1 MKLKGLPILLASMF
15 SFSLLACAGNTSS
28 QKDENLADLTAEMG
42 AESQGAQG
50 DLPKALGGPG
60 TPAPVPQ
67 APKVIEL
74 KKSTLALNNGEAWS
88 VDECYSFVIGGIAK
102 ASRDY
107 SISGNYDGNRFKSA
121 LGKQVKTL
129 TEECPAPKDEPS
141 QAALNQYFNPLKTYI
156 EALTAQAGV
165 KESNTILA
173 YTEDYYKL
181 FQMGE

>member
-1 MKLKGLPILLASMF
+1 MKLKGLPILFASML
-15 SFSLLACAGNTSS
+15 SFSLLACAGNNSP
-28 QKDENLADLTAEMG
+28 KEENLADLTADLG
-42 AESQGAQG
+42 SESQGAQG

-60 TPAPVPQ
+60 TPAPIAKAPQ
-67 APKVIEL
+67 VIEL
-74 KKSTLALNNGEAWS
+74 KKSTLALNQGEAWS

-107 SISGNYDGNRFKSA
+107 SISGNYDGNRFKAA
-121 LGKQVKTL
+121 LSKQVKTL
-129 TEECPAPKDEPS
+129 NEECPAPKDEAS
-141 QAALNQYFNPLKTYI
+141 QAALNQYFNPLKTYV